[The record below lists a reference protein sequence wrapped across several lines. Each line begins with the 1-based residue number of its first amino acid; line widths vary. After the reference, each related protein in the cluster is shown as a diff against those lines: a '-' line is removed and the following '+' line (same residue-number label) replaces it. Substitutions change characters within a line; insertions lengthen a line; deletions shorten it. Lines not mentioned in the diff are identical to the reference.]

1 MNKIITLSMVSIIVA
16 IIVGCTSPAEKVGV
30 AQENVIEA
38 NKKLSDANSE
48 YLADITKYKK
58 ETKITI
64 AENEKSIAEFNL
76 RVLKEKKQ
84 ARVDYEAKI
93 KALNQKNTDLKKKLD
108 DYKAT
113 GKEDWE
119 SFKKEFNHDMDEL
132 GKAFKNFSINN
143 VK

>member
-93 KALNQKNTDLKKKLD
+93 KALNQKNTEKK
-108 DYKAT
+108 A
-113 GKEDWE
+113 
-119 SFKKEFNHDMDEL
+119 
-132 GKAFKNFSINN
+132 
-143 VK
+143 

>member
-1 MNKIITLSMVSIIVA
+1 MRQRLKHLTKKI
-16 IIVGCTSPAEKVGV
+16 
-30 AQENVIEA
+30 
-38 NKKLSDANSE
+38 
-48 YLADITKYKK
+48 
-58 ETKITI
+58 
-64 AENEKSIAEFNL
+64 
-76 RVLKEKKQ
+76 
-84 ARVDYEAKI
+84 
-93 KALNQKNTDLKKKLD
+93 LKKKLD